1 MEAVMSFSEVY
12 MIVDSP
18 FMSGVIWF
26 VILASFLYMGRNSA
40 HGAIKSFTRMLHNGM
55 RLLSFSL
62 ERVAQRLSLRNK
74 EVLLAAGREE
84 YERKIERQFER
95 ISATVN
101 KELAETPSLHRKLLE
116 EVTKIEEAYKD
127 STEVPPSP
135 PGWVDAVDAV
145 AKIPAKGDPVVVD
158 ILEDIHESLVNAHK
172 TAIEEYRE
180 SRKEKH
186 GILKEMM
193 PSWRKLKQVVEEA
206 DVNVTSLMERA
217 KVVDRYMEDYN
228 EVLNG
233 TERAARM
240 LSSSSLVQ
248 FFVAGLVLVI
258 AVGVGAVNFQ
268 LIERPMSEM
277 VGGGRALLWGYQTS
291 EIAAMVIILAEITM
305 GLFLMESLRVTRL
318 FPVIGAMKDNMR
330 VRMIWVT
337 FIFLLS
343 LATIEAGLA
352 YMRELLM
359 ADELATN
366 AQLRGESGAG
376 MMQNDFAWMTM
387 VAQMGMGFIL
397 PFVLTFVAIPLENF
411 VASARTVLGVAAI
424 NIIRALAFVSRFL
437 GNVFH
442 HMGMIMLYAYD
453 LLVFL
458 PLWVEYKIKNK
469 KDEDFP
475 TLITGD
481 RKKPSRRGL
490 MKEAS

>member
-62 ERVAQRLSLRNK
+62 EKVAQRLALRNK

-101 KELAETPSLHRKLLE
+101 KELAETPSLHRRLLE
-116 EVTKIEEAYKD
+116 EITKIEEAYKD
-127 STEVPPSP
+127 STDVPPSP

-193 PSWRKLKQVVEEA
+193 PSWRKLRQVVEDA
-206 DVNVTSLMERA
+206 NVNVTSLMERA

-277 VGGGRALLWGYQTS
+277 VGGGRSLLWGYQTS

-330 VRMIWVT
+330 IRMVWVT
-337 FIFLLS
+337 FLFLLS

-376 MMQNDFAWMTM
+376 MMQNEFAWMTM

-411 VASARTVLGVAAI
+411 VASARTVIGVAAI
-424 NIIRALAFVSRFL
+424 NIIRGLAFVTRML
-437 GNVFH
+437 GNALHYV
-442 HMGMIMLYAYD
+442 GMMMLHLYD

-469 KDEDFP
+469 KGEDLP
-475 TLITGD
+475 TLITGSG
-481 RKKPSRRGL
+481 RKADPRKL

>member
-1 MEAVMSFSEVY
+1 MSFSEVY

-62 ERVAQRLSLRNK
+62 EKVAQRLALRNK

-101 KELAETPSLHRKLLE
+101 KELAETPSLHRRLLE
-116 EVTKIEEAYKD
+116 EITKIEEAYKD
-127 STEVPPSP
+127 STDVPPSP

-193 PSWRKLKQVVEEA
+193 PSWRKLRQVVEDA
-206 DVNVTSLMERA
+206 NVNVTSLMERA

-277 VGGGRALLWGYQTS
+277 VGGGRSLLWGYQTS

-330 VRMIWVT
+330 IRMVWVT
-337 FIFLLS
+337 FLFLLS

-376 MMQNDFAWMTM
+376 MMQNEFAWMTM

-411 VASARTVLGVAAI
+411 VASARTVIGVAAI
-424 NIIRALAFVSRFL
+424 NIIRGLAFVTRML
-437 GNVFH
+437 GNALHYV
-442 HMGMIMLYAYD
+442 GMMMLHLYD

-469 KDEDFP
+469 KGEDLP
-475 TLITGD
+475 TLITGSG
-481 RKKPSRRGL
+481 RKADPRKL

>member
-1 MEAVMSFSEVY
+1 MSFSEVFL
-12 MIVDSP
+12 IVDSP

-26 VILASFLYMGRNSA
+26 VILASVLYMGRNSA

-116 EVTKIEEAYKD
+116 EITKIEEAYKD

-193 PSWRKLKQVVEEA
+193 PSWRKLRQVVEDA
-206 DVNVTSLMERA
+206 DSNVTSLTERA
-217 KVVDRYMEDYN
+217 KVVDRYIEDYN
-228 EVLNG
+228 EVMNG

-330 VRMIWVT
+330 IRMIWVT

-376 MMQNDFAWMTM
+376 MMQNEFAWMTM

-411 VASARTVLGVAAI
+411 VASARTVVGVAAI
-424 NIIRALAFVSRFL
+424 NIIRGLSFMSRML
-437 GNVFH
+437 GNAFH
-442 HMGMIMLYAYD
+442 YMGVIMLHTYD
-453 LLVFL
+453 LFVFL
-458 PLWVEYKIKNK
+458 PLWIEYKVKNK
-469 KDEDFP
+469 QGEDYP
-475 TLITGD
+475 TLITRGR
-481 RKKPSRRGL
+481 RKDKPAEL

>member
-1 MEAVMSFSEVY
+1 MSFSEAF

-18 FMSGVIWF
+18 VMSGIIWF
-26 VILASFLYMGRNSA
+26 IILASVLYMGRNSA
-40 HGAIKSFTRMLHNGM
+40 HGMIKSFTRMLRNVM
-55 RLLSFSL
+55 RLSAYSL
-62 ERVAQRLSLRNK
+62 DRVSEKLSLRNK

-95 ISATVN
+95 ISATVD

-116 EVTKIEEAYKD
+116 EVTKIEDAYKN

-135 PGWVDAVDAV
+135 PGWVAAVEAV

-193 PSWRKLKQVVEEA
+193 PAWRKVKHVVEEA
-206 DVNVTSLMERA
+206 DANVTSLMERA

-233 TERAARM
+233 TERATRM

-248 FFVAGLVLVI
+248 FFVAGLVLAI

-277 VGGGRALLWGYQTS
+277 VGGGRALLLGFQTS
-291 EIAAMVIILAEITM
+291 EIAAMVIILAEIVM

-318 FPVIGAMKDNMR
+318 FPVIGAMSDKMR
-330 VRMIWVT
+330 VRMIWFT
-337 FIFLLS
+337 FTILLA
-343 LATIEAGLA
+343 LATVEAGLA

-359 ADELATN
+359 VDELATN
-366 AQLRGESGAG
+366 AQLRGETAATA
-376 MMQNDFAWMTM
+376 MAQNDFAWMTT
-387 VAQMGMGFIL
+387 VAQMGMGFVL

-424 NIIRALAFVSRFL
+424 NIVHALSFVLRML
-437 GNVFH
+437 GNAFH
-442 HMGMIMLYAYD
+442 YMGVIMLHTYD
-453 LLVFL
+453 LLVFA

-469 KDEDFP
+469 QGEDYP
-475 TLITGD
+475 TLITRD
-481 RKKPSRRGL
+481 RRKVDPPEL

>member
-1 MEAVMSFSEVY
+1 MSFSEVY

-55 RLLSFSL
+55 RLMSFSL

-116 EVTKIEEAYKD
+116 EITKIEEAYKD

-193 PSWRKLKQVVEEA
+193 PSWRKLKQVVEESDA
-206 DVNVTSLMERA
+206 NVSSLMERA

-248 FFVAGLVLVI
+248 FFVAGLVLAI

-330 VRMIWVT
+330 IRMIWVT

-376 MMQNDFAWMTM
+376 MMQNEFAWMTM

-411 VASARTVLGVAAI
+411 VASARTVIGVAAI
-424 NIIRALAFVSRFL
+424 NIIRGLSFVSRML
-437 GNVFH
+437 GNALH
-442 HMGMIMLYAYD
+442 YLGMMMLHFYD

-481 RKKPSRRGL
+481 RNKQGRRGL